1 MTRDEGRNRIEDQ
14 RIYDNKAPVASISN
28 NEHSK
33 LLPWL
38 MLCAILSGASIV
50 LSGVCGVAVYLNY
63 QETRQLQIQVM
74 DHNALLIR
82 EGLAQPTDEVYG
94 PAGNLEYK
102 PHLPKRK

>member
-1 MTRDEGRNRIEDQ
+1 MNLDSPHAVHVE
-14 RIYDNKAPVASISN
+14 PHPHSASVTQVES
-28 NEHSK
+28 SK

-38 MLCAILSGASIV
+38 MLAAV
-50 LSGVCGVAVYLNY
+50 LSGTSLTGAVAALLLAHYSY
-63 QETRQLQIQVM
+63 EETRQLQIQVM

-102 PHLPKRK
+102 PHLRSK

>member
-1 MTRDEGRNRIEDQ
+1 MSPIHVEPHPHSASVTTIEQ
-14 RIYDNKAPVASISN
+14 
-28 NEHSK
+28 SK

-38 MLCAILSGASIV
+38 MLTALLSGTALMGSVGAV
-50 LSGVCGVAVYLNY
+50 LLAHYSYE
-63 QETRQLQIQVM
+63 ETRQLQIQVM

-102 PHLPKRK
+102 PHLRSK